1 MRIRQQLVILVLAVL
16 APVALLAALAS
27 VGLWEIQRD
36 AYRQRIQERVNALR
50 LALDTELEAML
61 RQLRT
66 LSESS
71 ALDASSPGE
80 GLAATFQRMLR
91 NNPSWGSIGLAA
103 ADGSVRYRLDRRAAL
118 AAWKPEPRPIAE
130 LVKTGTPYI
139 SNLVNAGSGTH
150 VTYAAVPVVRAS
162 GPDDVLFIGIEDTV
176 WLDFFRRYPIYERAT
191 LTLNDRNAIIIAR
204 TLDNE
209 RWAGQR
215 STSAFWD
222 LTVGRTEGA
231 FTNVGVDGQ
240 RFYSAF
246 SRSRLSSWVVGTGV
260 PQQDV
265 EAALSRPTMAIVLGV
280 LAAAGFASIS
290 ALVLGGRIIGALSA
304 LANAVESVTSG
315 QPNLPQAKLAIEEAE
330 TVRLALVASH
340 EQLAAREASLNEALG
355 LEAKSRAAAERAC
368 QAKDDLLAMLGHELR
383 NPLSAIKTAVTV
395 LEMPNATAEIAAR
408 ARAVVKRQIGH
419 LTTIIDELIDVARL
433 TSGKTRLKSE
443 PLDLAE
449 VARHVADAFA
459 AAGRCSA
466 LHVETR
472 LAAARVCGD
481 ETRLEQVVSNLLD
494 NACKYTPSG
503 GRLELS
509 VAIEGAQAVLT
520 VADSGSGIS
529 PDLLPH
535 VFELFSQGSRTLDR
549 SQGGLGLGLTVVRR
563 LVELHGGTV
572 QAASEGADRG
582 ASFTVRLPLLQSQPR
597 ARSRE
602 AMPPELP
609 PLDVIVIED
618 NADNREIVVDL
629 LRTRGHRVVSVED
642 GVLGVE
648 AILGGRYDVALID
661 IGLPGCDGYEV
672 ARRVRA
678 AEGTST
684 LVLVALTGYG
694 RDEDRTR
701 AAAAGFDAF
710 LVKPFDIARF
720 ERILGESAPNGA
732 GAFAGRAPRAA
743 GG

>member
-1 MRIRQQLVILVLAVL
+1 MRIRKQLVILVLAVL

-27 VGLWEIQRD
+27 VGLWDIQRD

-66 LSESS
+66 LSESRALNPS
-71 ALDASSPGE
+71 ASDEDMAV
-80 GLAATFQRMLR
+80 TFRRMLR

-103 ADGSVRYRLDRRAAL
+103 ADGTVRYRLDRRAGL
-118 AAWKPEPRPIAE
+118 AAWQPEPQPIAE
-130 LVKTGTPYI
+130 LVRTGAPYI
-139 SNLVNAGSGTH
+139 SNLVNVGGGIH
-150 VTYAAVPVVRAS
+150 VTYVAVPVVRAG
-162 GPDDVLFIGIEDTV
+162 GPHDVLFIGIEHTI
-176 WLDFFRRYPIYERAT
+176 WLDFFRRYPIHERAT
-191 LTLNDRNAIIIAR
+191 LTLNDRNATIIAR

-215 STSAFWD
+215 STAAFWD
-222 LTVGRTEGA
+222 RTVGRTEGA
-231 FTNVGVDGQ
+231 FANVGVDGQ

-304 LANAVESVTSG
+304 LANAVQSVTSE
-315 QPNLPQAKLAIEEAE
+315 QPSLPQAKLPIEEAE

-340 EQLAAREASLNEALG
+340 EKLAAREASLNEALG
-355 LEAKSRAAAERAC
+355 LEAKSRAAAERAS

-395 LEMPNATAEIAAR
+395 LELPNATPETATR
-408 ARAVVKRQIGH
+408 AREVVKRQIGH
-419 LTTIIDELIDVARL
+419 LTTIIDELLDVARL
-433 TSGKTRLKSE
+433 TSGKTQLRSE
-443 PLDLAE
+443 PLDFAE
-449 VARHVADAFA
+449 VVRHVADAFT
-459 AAGRCSA
+459 AAGRCGA

-472 LAAARVCGD
+472 LAPARVCGD

-503 GRLELS
+503 GRIELS
-509 VAIEGAQAVLT
+509 VATEGAQALLT

-529 PDLLPH
+529 RDLLPH

-572 QAASEGADRG
+572 AAASEGADRG
-582 ASFTVRLPLLQSQPR
+582 SSFTVRLPLLQSQPR
-597 ARSRE
+597 VRSLE
-602 AMPPELP
+602 ALPPELP
-609 PLDVIVIED
+609 PLDVVVVED

-629 LRTRGHRVVSVED
+629 LRTRGHRVVGVED
-642 GVLGVE
+642 GVRGIE

-678 AEGTST
+678 APGADV
-684 LVLVALTGYG
+684 VLVALTGYG

-720 ERILGESAPNGA
+720 ERILGESTPSGA
-732 GAFAGRAPRAA
+732 SAFSGSAPRAA

>member
-1 MRIRQQLVILVLAVL
+1 MRIRKQLVILVLAVL

-27 VGLWEIQRD
+27 VGLWDIQRD
-36 AYRQRIQERVNALR
+36 AYRQRIQERVSALR
-50 LALDTELEAML
+50 LALDTELEAVL
-61 RQLRT
+61 RELRT
-66 LSESS
+66 LSESPV
-71 ALDASSPGE
+71 LDAPVPSE
-80 GLAATFQRMLR
+80 DMTATFQRMLR

-103 ADGSVRYRLDRRAAL
+103 ADGAVRYRLDRRTAL
-118 AAWKPEPRPIAE
+118 AGWKPEPQPLAE

-139 SNLVNAGSGTH
+139 SNLVNVGGGVH
-150 VTYAAVPVVRAS
+150 VTYVAVPVVRAS
-162 GPDDVLFIGIEDTV
+162 GPDILFIGIEDTV
-176 WLDFFRRYPIYERAT
+176 WLDFFRRYPIHERAT

-222 LTVGRTEGA
+222 RTVGRTEGSFA
-231 FTNVGVDGQ
+231 NVGVDGQ

-246 SRSRLSSWVVGTGV
+246 SRSRVSSWVVGTGV
-260 PQQDV
+260 PQRDV

-280 LAAAGFASIS
+280 LAAAGFASIA

-315 QPNLPQAKLAIEEAE
+315 QASLPQAKLPIDEAE

-355 LEAKSRAAAERAC
+355 LEAKSRAAAERAS

-383 NPLSAIKTAVTV
+383 NPLSAIKTAVTIV
-395 LEMPNATAEIAAR
+395 EMPNATPEMATR
-408 ARAVVKRQIGH
+408 AREVVKRQIGH
-419 LTTIIDELIDVARL
+419 LTTIIDELLDVARL
-433 TSGKTRLKSE
+433 TSGKTQLKSE

-449 VARHVADAFA
+449 VARHVLDAFNS
-459 AAGRCSA
+459 AGRCSQ
-466 LHVETR
+466 LQVETR
-472 LAAARVCGD
+472 LAAARVYGD

-503 GRLELS
+503 GRIALS
-509 VAIEGAQAVLT
+509 VAIEDATAVLM

-529 PDLLPH
+529 RDLLPH
-535 VFELFSQGSRTLDR
+535 IFELFSQGSRTLDR

-572 QAASEGADRG
+572 EAASEGADRG
-582 ASFTVRLPLLQSQPR
+582 ASFIVRLPLLQAQPR
-597 ARSRE
+597 AQSLE

-609 PLDVIVIED
+609 PLDVVVVED
-618 NADNREIVVDL
+618 NADNREVVVDL
-629 LRTRGHRVVSVED
+629 LRTHGHRVVSVDD
-642 GVLGVE
+642 GVRGVE
-648 AILGGRYDVALID
+648 AILGGRYDVALVD

-678 AEGTST
+678 APGGGAV
-684 LVLVALTGYG
+684 LLVALTGYG

-701 AAAAGFDAF
+701 ATAAGFDAF

-720 ERILGESAPNGA
+720 ERALGESTRNGA
-732 GAFAGRAPRAA
+732 VAFSPRAPRAA